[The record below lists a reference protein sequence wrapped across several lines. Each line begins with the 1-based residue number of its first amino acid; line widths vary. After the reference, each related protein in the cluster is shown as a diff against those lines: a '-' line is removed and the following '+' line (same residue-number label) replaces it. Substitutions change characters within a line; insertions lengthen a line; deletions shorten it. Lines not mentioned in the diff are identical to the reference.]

1 MHSFI
6 TDHTFDLNRIN
17 EYHLSIQVSLDGF
30 SFLITDSGGNKLM
43 ALKKIPA
50 TIGSEKF
57 LPRRFADWIA
67 SETIFEKRFGS
78 VNILYYTPKFSLIPS
93 PWFEKKKQNT
103 LSDLLFGHGNN
114 AQIIHNSIEPAGAE
128 LIFSLP
134 EALKAQFDQQFEN
147 HTLLHPATVLLQKN
161 HPLFAPDKSG
171 LTLFFAPDSFL
182 LFLYKN
188 GSLALANS
196 YHFKHPNDVVYYILT
211 ALRHS
216 GMAPKK
222 CKLLLSGEIY
232 PKEET
237 EVLLK
242 NYFNQIGFL
251 IPEIQSDPEIFKDPL
266 HPYIVL
272 F

>member
-6 TDHTFDLNRIN
+6 TDHAFDLNRIN

-30 SFLITDSGGNKLM
+30 SFLITHSGGNKLLG
-43 ALKKIPA
+43 LKKVPA

-57 LPRRFADWIA
+57 LPRRFADWLA

-78 VNILYYTPKFSLIPS
+78 VNIIYYTQNFSLVPS
-93 PWFEKKKQNT
+93 SWFEKEKQNN
-103 LSDLLFGHGNN
+103 LSDLLFGSRDN
-114 AQIIHNSIEPAGAE
+114 AQVIHNSVEPAGAE

-171 LTLFFAPDSFL
+171 LSLFFAPDSFL

-188 GSLALANS
+188 GSLFLANS
-196 YHFKHPNDVVYYILT
+196 YYIKHANDVVYYILT
-211 ALRHS
+211 ALRHA
-216 GMAPKK
+216 GMTPKK
-222 CKLLLSGEIY
+222 CKLLLSGEIHH
-232 PKEET
+232 KDET

-251 IPEIQSDPEIFKDPL
+251 IPDIHHDPEVFKDPL